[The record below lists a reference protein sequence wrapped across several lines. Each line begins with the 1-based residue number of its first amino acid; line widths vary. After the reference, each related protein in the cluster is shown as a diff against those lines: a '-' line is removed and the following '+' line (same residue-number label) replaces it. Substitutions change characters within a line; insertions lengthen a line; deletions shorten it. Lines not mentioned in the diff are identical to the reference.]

1 MLDELQVS
9 NVALIRDAS
18 IELSGGLTV
27 LTGETGAGKTA
38 LLSALKLAV
47 GERADASAV
56 RDGAEALE
64 VVARFYLPDDPDGT
78 VVRRRVGA
86 DGRGRVE
93 IDGTMR
99 SVRELQERV
108 GATVDL
114 CGQHEHQKLLSAPTH
129 AALLDAWAGEP
140 AELAWARWDAAL
152 AARSAAA
159 AEVARLEELGRTASE
174 RLEEAEYTLR
184 RIDEVAPQEGEL
196 ERLEEE
202 LPRITHA
209 ETLIM
214 AAEGARAAL
223 TGGEGDE
230 PAAYDLVVAAAD
242 ALNSAASYDRAL
254 RGFAQA
260 LESCLVELD
269 DTAASLA
276 SYRESVEFDP
286 AALNEMQK
294 RISQLRGLMRAFG
307 PTMSDVFSRRERAE
321 ALLAEA
327 GDGGVRLAAAQ
338 RALAAAEAELD
349 AAALELNGVREDAA
363 PRLSAAV
370 TEQMGRL
377 EMGSASVE
385 VEVTRLPRAQWGP
398 SGPSHVELLYHPARG
413 VSARP
418 LRKIASGGEVS
429 RVTLAA
435 KVALGAADAT
445 ETLVFDE
452 VDAGVGGATAVALAA
467 VLADLA
473 RTRQVIVV
481 THLPQVA
488 VQASRHYVVSKRET
502 AGSVETSLTEVSG
515 EARVAEIARMLS
527 GDASETSLAHAREML
542 ALS

>member
-47 GERADASAV
+47 GERADVGAV
-56 RDGAEALE
+56 RDGADALE
-64 VVARFYLPDDPDGT
+64 VVARFYLPDDVDGT
-78 VVRRRVGA
+78 VVRRRVGS

-93 IDGTMR
+93 IDGSMA

-114 CGQHEHQKLLSAPTH
+114 CGQHEHQRLLSASTH
-129 AALLDAWAGEP
+129 GKLLDAWAGDA
-140 AELAWARWDAAL
+140 AEAAWSRWDAAL
-152 AARSAAA
+152 LARAQAT
-159 AEVARLEELGRTASE
+159 AEVSRLEELSRTASE
-174 RLEEAEYTLR
+174 RLEEAEYALR

-202 LPRITHA
+202 LPRIAHA
-209 ETLIM
+209 EALLM
-214 AAEGARAAL
+214 AAEGARQAL
-223 TGGEGDE
+223 TGGDGGESS
-230 PAAYDLVVAAAD
+230 AYDLVVAAVN
-242 ALNSAASYDRAL
+242 ALYSASSYDREL
-254 RGFAQA
+254 RGYAET
-260 LESCLVELD
+260 LESCLVELE

-294 RISQLRGLMRAFG
+294 RISQLKGLMRAFG
-307 PTMSDVFSRRERAE
+307 PTMGDVFARRERAE
-321 ALLAEA
+321 RLLEEA
-327 GDGGVRLAAAQ
+327 GDGGARLALAQ
-338 RALAAAEAELD
+338 RALARAEAELD
-349 AAALELNGVREDAA
+349 AAAEELDGVRADAA
-363 PRLSAAV
+363 PKLAAAI

-385 VEVTRLPRAQWGP
+385 VEVTRLSRAQWGP

-413 VSARP
+413 VTARP

-435 KVALGAADAT
+435 KVALGGADTT

-473 RTRQVIVV
+473 HTRQVIVV
-481 THLPQVA
+481 THLAQVA
-488 VQASRHYVVSKRET
+488 VQASRHYVVSKREID
-502 AGSVETSLTEVSG
+502 GVVETTLSEVVG
-515 EARVAEIARMLS
+515 DARVAEVARMLS
-527 GDASETSLAHAREML
+527 GDVGETSLAHAREML
-542 ALS
+542 RL

>member
-18 IELSGGLTV
+18 LELSGGLTV

-47 GERADASAV
+47 GERADAGAV
-56 RDGAEALE
+56 RDGAQALE
-64 VVARFYLPDDPDGT
+64 VIARFYLPEDSDGT
-78 VVRRRVGA
+78 VVRRRVSA

-93 IDGTMR
+93 IDGSMA

-114 CGQHEHQKLLSAPTH
+114 CGQHEHQRLLSASTH
-129 AALLDAWAGEP
+129 GKLLDAWAGEP
-140 AELAWARWDAAL
+140 ARVAKARWDAAL
-152 AARSAAA
+152 AARASAA
-159 AEVARLEELGRTASE
+159 AEVARLEELGRTASA

-202 LPRITHA
+202 LPRIAHA
-209 ETLIM
+209 EALLM
-214 AAEGARAAL
+214 AAEGARAAIA
-223 TGGEGDE
+223 GGEGGE
-230 PAAYDLVVAAAD
+230 TSAYDLVVSAVD
-242 ALNSAASYDRAL
+242 ALYSAASYDRAL
-254 RGFAQA
+254 KGYAET
-260 LESCLVELD
+260 LETCLVELE

-307 PTMSDVFSRRERAE
+307 PTMPDVFARRARAL
-321 ALLAEA
+321 ALLEEV
-327 GDGGVRLAAAQ
+327 GDGGARLAAAH
-338 RALAAAEAELD
+338 RALAHAEAELD
-349 AAALELNGVREDAA
+349 AAAEEFDGVRADAA
-363 PRLSAAV
+363 PRLAAAV
-370 TEQMGRL
+370 TAQMGRL

-385 VEVTRLPRAQWGP
+385 AEVTRLPRAQWGP
-398 SGPSHVELLYHPARG
+398 SGPSHVELLYRPARG
-413 VSARP
+413 VTARP
-418 LRKIASGGEVS
+418 LRKIASGGEIS

-435 KVALGAADAT
+435 KVALGGADTT

-473 RTRQVIVV
+473 KTRQVIVV
-481 THLPQVA
+481 THLAQVA
-488 VQASRHYVVSKRET
+488 VQASRHYVVSKRDVD
-502 AGSVETSLTEVSG
+502 GGVETTLSEVTD
-515 EARVAEIARMLS
+515 EERVAEVARMLS
-527 GDASETSLAHAREML
+527 GDAGETSLAHAREML
-542 ALS
+542 GA